1 MHITGLQAATVLFNL
16 NSKGSVKRPWH
27 GAFCDAF
34 LRKIKCEAK
43 WIGGGGMARLT
54 CVSSGNESKRIGQM
68 NVM

>member
-1 MHITGLQAATVLFNL
+1 MHITGLQATTVLFNL
-16 NSKGSVKRPWH
+16 NSKGNVKRPWH

>member
-34 LRKIKCEAK
+34 LRKIKCEAAE
-43 WIGGGGMARLT
+43 WIGGGMGHAYL
-54 CVSSGNESKRIGQM
+54 CV
-68 NVM
+68 